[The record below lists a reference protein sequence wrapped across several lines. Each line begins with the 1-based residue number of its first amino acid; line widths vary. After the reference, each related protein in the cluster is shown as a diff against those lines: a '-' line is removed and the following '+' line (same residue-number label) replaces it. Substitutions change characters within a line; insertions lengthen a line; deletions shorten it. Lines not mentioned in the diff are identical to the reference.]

1 MGGSDPAFLAV
12 QTEVVAADSVERR
25 LVLLDLGGV
34 GTLQGDVQ
42 RVFVP
47 GWALAF
53 PFPHRRGE
61 IDRLLLLWQ
70 QHQDRHR
77 SLDCHDRKMNQRA
90 LPYQREA
97 NRKSFPR

>member
-1 MGGSDPAFLAV
+1 MGGSDPVFLAV

-47 GWALAF
+47 GWA
-53 PFPHRRGE
+53 
-61 IDRLLLLWQ
+61 
-70 QHQDRHR
+70 
-77 SLDCHDRKMNQRA
+77 
-90 LPYQREA
+90 
-97 NRKSFPR
+97 